1 MLPMDQRGLI
11 VITVV
16 VALSLFAHAA
26 SAQDTYYKGKTIR
39 FIVGAPPGGGFDTY
53 SRAIT
58 RHFGKYVPGSPTMLV
73 DNLPGA
79 AGLLAANHIFRV
91 ARPDGLSVG
100 TFPGGLFLQQLLGL
114 PGIEFNAPRF
124 EFLGVPAQDN
134 FLIALAKSAGIA
146 SVEQWKASG
155 TVLKIGGIAP
165 GGGTDDIPK
174 LLKTLLGLPLQLVTG
189 YKGTGPVRLAFNA
202 GEVQGICNSIE
213 SLKANWRS
221 EIDKGELMYVI
232 QAGLRPHAELAG
244 VPWAVDLAK
253 SDEAKKLIQ
262 ALSRVNGVIN
272 RPYLFPPGTPKDRVR
287 ILRKAF
293 MDTMKDPDFI
303 ADAKRARLD
312 LDPLDGEAIENE
324 VKTLFKLEPALVQ
337 QLKEILK

>member
-1 MLPMDQRGLI
+1 MIRTWRSSLI
-11 VITVV
+11 ARVV
-16 VALSLFAHAA
+16 LGFTLLAPAA
-26 SAQDTYYKGKTIR
+26 CAQDSFYKGKTIR
-39 FIVGAPPGGGFDTY
+39 FVVGAPPGGGFDTY

-58 RHFGKYVPGSPTMLV
+58 RHLGKYVPGNPTLLV
-73 DNLPGA
+73 DNMPGA
-79 AGLLAANHIFRV
+79 AGLVAANYV
-91 ARPDGLSVG
+91 YKVSRPDGLSAG

-114 PGIEFNAPRF
+114 PGIEFNAPKF

-134 FLIALAKSAGIA
+134 FLIGVAKGAGIT

-155 TVLKIGGIAP
+155 TVIKIGGIAP

-174 LLKTLLGLPLQLVTG
+174 LLKAVLGLPLQLVTG

-213 SLKANWRS
+213 SLKANWRT
-221 EIDKGELMYVI
+221 ELDKGEVVFII
-232 QAGLRPHAELAG
+232 QAGLKPHAELPT

-253 SDEAKKLIQ
+253 SDDAKKLIQ
-262 ALSRVNGVIN
+262 TLSRVNGVIN
-272 RPYLFPPGTPKDRVR
+272 RPYLLPPGTPKERVK

-293 MDTMKDPDFI
+293 IDTMKDDDFL

-312 LDPLDGEAIENE
+312 LEPLDGQVIENE
-324 VKTLFKLEPALVQ
+324 VKTLFKLEPALVK
-337 QLKEILK
+337 QLKDILK